1 MLRMLTEES
10 LREIIASGESFDV
23 EFAGE
28 DAAPLSDAA
37 LLEAVVCQAN
47 GRGGILLVGVEDDG
61 RVTGARARHGSY
73 TDARRVES
81 FIANQTVPSC
91 PVECSIAALD
101 GRDVLVVEIPPGR
114 PVTSTNTGIYKRRA
128 MDVHGRP
135 RCLPFLA
142 HEMQSREASRGALDY
157 SSLVVPE
164 ARWEDLDPLEIE
176 RLRQMV
182 ARNRGRAD
190 ASLLELSD
198 HEIVRALGLG
208 ESSAGGGAGGERVDR
223 IRVAGLLMLGREEA
237 ITRLVPT
244 HEVAFQVLSG
254 TRIAANEFF
263 RLPLIRVAE
272 ELARRFDARN
282 EEEEIAVGPVRAGIP
297 DYSPSGFREAFHNA
311 LIHRDYTRLGAVHVQ
326 WKPEE
331 IEVSSP
337 GGFPDEV
344 RLDNILVTAPRP
356 RNPVLADAFKR
367 IGLVE
372 RTGRGID
379 TIYEGQLR
387 YGRPAPDYSRSTAGS
402 VQLVLAGGAA
412 NLALARFIME
422 RDVAGGG
429 GVERGGG
436 GSRGGGVG
444 SPASRVTVDEM
455 LIVNAVDRER
465 RLELARAAEL
475 VQRSETATRA
485 VLERLVESGVLEAR
499 NERRERVYHFSAATY
514 RALGRPA
521 EHIRLAGIEP
531 IQREQMILQFV
542 DTHGRITRSQA
553 ADLCQ
558 IGGREARSALEKLVN
573 RGELVIRGEKRGA
586 FYERSA
592 EVMAPV
598 QKL

>member
-1 MLRMLTEES
+1 MLTEET
-10 LREIIASGESFDV
+10 LREIIAKGESFVV
-23 EFAGE
+23 EMKGE
-28 DAAPLSDAA
+28 EAAPLTDAE

-47 GRGGILLVGVEDDG
+47 GRGGVLLVGVEDDG

-73 TDARRVES
+73 TDPRRVES
-81 FIANQTVPSC
+81 LIASQTVPSC
-91 PVECSIAALD
+91 PVECSVVSLD
-101 GRDVLVVEIPPGR
+101 GRELLVVEIPPAR
-114 PVTSTNTGIYKRRA
+114 PVTSTNTGVYKRRA

-198 HEIVRALGLG
+198 HEIVRVLGLG
-208 ESSAGGGAGGERVDR
+208 ESHGGGERVDR
-223 IRVAGLLMLGREEA
+223 VRVAGLLLLGREEA
-237 ITRLVPT
+237 IARLVPT

-254 TRIAANEFF
+254 TRISVNEFF
-263 RLPLIRVAE
+263 RLPLIRAAE
-272 ELARRFDARN
+272 EISRRFDARN
-282 EEEEIAVGPVRAGIP
+282 EEEEIALGPIRAGIP
-297 DYSPSGFREAFHNA
+297 NYSPSGFREAFHNA

-379 TIYEGQLR
+379 TIFEGQLR
-387 YGRPAPDYSRSTAGS
+387 YGRPSPDYSRSTPGS
-402 VQLVLAGGAA
+402 VQLVLAGGSA

-422 RDVAGGG
+422 RDTPGH
-429 GVERGGG
+429 
-436 GSRGGGVG
+436 
-444 SPASRVTVDEM
+444 RVTVDEM
-455 LIVNAVDRER
+455 LVVNAVDRER

-475 VQRSETATRA
+475 VQRSEPATRA
-485 VLERLVESGVLEAR
+485 ILERLVESGVLEAR
-499 NERRERVYHFSAATY
+499 SERRERVYHFSAATY

-521 EHIRLAGIEP
+521 EHVRLTGIEP
-531 IQREQMILQFV
+531 IQREQMVLQFV
-542 DTHGRITRSQA
+542 DAHGRITRSQA

-558 IGGREARSALEKLVN
+558 IGGREARSVLEKLVN
-573 RGELVIRGEKRGA
+573 RGDLVVRGEKRGA
-586 FYERSA
+586 YYERSDA
-592 EVMAPV
+592 EVMATG

>member
-1 MLRMLTEES
+1 MLTEES
-10 LREIIASGESFDV
+10 LRQIIASGESFDV
-23 EFAGE
+23 ELAGE
-28 DAAPLSDAA
+28 EAGPLSDGA

-47 GRGGILLVGVEDDG
+47 GRGGVLLVGVEDDG
-61 RVTGARARHGSY
+61 RVSGARARHGSY
-73 TDARRVES
+73 TDPRRVES
-81 FIANQTVPSC
+81 FIANHTVPSC
-91 PVECSIAALD
+91 PVECSIASLD
-101 GRDVLVVEIPPGR
+101 GHDVLVVEIPPGR
-114 PVTSTNTGIYKRRA
+114 PVTSTNTGVYKRRA

-182 ARNRGRAD
+182 ARNRARAD
-190 ASLLELSD
+190 SSLLELSD
-198 HEIVRALGLG
+198 HEIVRVLGLG
-208 ESSAGGGAGGERVDR
+208 ESSEGGPGRMGGGRGERVDR
-223 IRVAGLLMLGREEA
+223 VRVAGLLMLGREESLA
-237 ITRLVPT
+237 RLVPT
-244 HEVAFQVLSG
+244 HEVAFQVLNG
-254 TRIAANEFF
+254 TRIAVNEFF

-272 ELARRFDARN
+272 EVARRFDARN

-297 DYSPSGFREAFHNA
+297 DYSPAGFREAFHNA

-326 WKPEE
+326 WRPDEV
-331 IEVSSP
+331 EVSSP

-379 TIYEGQLR
+379 TIFEGQLR
-387 YGRPAPDYSRSTAGS
+387 YGRPAPDYSRSTPGS
-402 VQLVLAGGAA
+402 VQLVLAGGSA

-422 RDVAGGG
+422 RDTQG
-429 GVERGGG
+429 R
-436 GSRGGGVG
+436 
-444 SPASRVTVDEM
+444 SPGERVTVDEM

-475 VQRSETATRA
+475 VQRSEPATRA
-485 VLERLVESGVLEAR
+485 ILERLVESGVLEAR
-499 NERRERVYHFSAATY
+499 SERRERVYHFSAATY
-514 RALGRPA
+514 RALGRAA
-521 EHIRLAGIEP
+521 EHIRLTGIEP

-542 DTHGRITRSQA
+542 DAHGRITRSQA

-558 IGGREARSALEKLVN
+558 IGGREARAVLEKLVN
-573 RGELVIRGEKRGA
+573 RGELVVRGERRGA
-586 FYERSA
+586 YYERSA
-592 EVMAPV
+592 EVMAGG

>member
-1 MLRMLTEES
+1 MLTEES
-10 LREIIASGESFDV
+10 LREIIAKGESFVV
-23 EFAGE
+23 ELKGE
-28 DAAPLSDAA
+28 EAAPLSDAE

-47 GRGGILLVGVEDDG
+47 GRGGVLLIGVEDDG

-73 TDARRVES
+73 TDPRRVES
-81 FIANQTVPSC
+81 LIANQTVPSC
-91 PVECSIAALD
+91 PVECSIASLD
-101 GRDVLVVEIPPGR
+101 GCDVLVVEIPPGR
-114 PVTSTNTGIYKRRA
+114 PVTSTNAGVYKRRA

-164 ARWEDLDPLEIE
+164 AKWEDLDPLEIE
-176 RLRQMV
+176 RLRQLV

-198 HEIVRALGLG
+198 AEIVRALGLG
-208 ESSAGGGAGGERVDR
+208 ESSSSGGGGGERVDR
-223 IRVAGLLMLGREEA
+223 VRVAGLLMLGREEA

-254 TRIAANEFF
+254 TRISANEFF
-263 RLPLIRVAE
+263 RLPLIRVADE
-272 ELARRFDARN
+272 IARRFDARN
-282 EEEEIAVGPVRAGIP
+282 EEEEIAVGPARVGIP

-326 WKPEE
+326 WKPGE

-379 TIYEGQLR
+379 TIFEGQLR
-387 YGRPAPDYSRSTAGS
+387 YGRPAPDYSRSTPGS
-402 VQLVLAGGAA
+402 VQLVLAGGTA

-422 RDVAGGG
+422 RDTGGA
-429 GVERGGG
+429 
-436 GSRGGGVG
+436 
-444 SPASRVTVDEM
+444 SPGQRVSVDEM

-475 VQRSETATRA
+475 VQRSEPATRA

-499 NERRERVYHFSAATY
+499 SERRERVYHFSAATY

-521 EHIRLAGIEP
+521 EHVRLTGIEP

-542 DTHGRITRSQA
+542 DAHGRITRSQA

-558 IGGREARSALEKLVN
+558 IGGREARAVLEKLVN
-573 RGELVIRGEKRGA
+573 RNELVVRGEKRGSY
-586 FYERSA
+586 YERSA
-592 EVMAPV
+592 ADVMAAG

>member
-1 MLRMLTEES
+1 MLTEES
-10 LREIIASGESFDV
+10 LRQTIAAGENFGV
-23 EFAGE
+23 EFKGE
-28 DAAPLSDAA
+28 EGGALADSE

-73 TDARRVES
+73 TDPRRVES
-81 FIANQTVPSC
+81 LVANQTVPSC
-91 PVECSIAALD
+91 PVECSVAQLD
-101 GRDVLVVEIPPGR
+101 GRDVIVVEIPPGR
-114 PVTSTNTGIYKRRA
+114 PVTSTNTGVYKRRA

-223 IRVAGLLMLGREEA
+223 VRVAGLLMLGREESIA
-237 ITRLVPT
+237 RLVPT
-244 HEVAFQVLSG
+244 HEVAFQVLNG
-254 TRIAANEFF
+254 TRIAVNEFF
-263 RLPLIRVAE
+263 RLPLIRAAE
-272 ELARRFDARN
+272 EVARRFDARN
-282 EEEEIAVGPVRAGIP
+282 QEEEIAVGPVRAGVP
-297 DYSPSGFREAFHNA
+297 DYSPAGFREAFHNA

-326 WKPEE
+326 WKPDE

-379 TIYEGQLR
+379 TIFEGQLR
-387 YGRPAPDYSRSTAGS
+387 YGRPAPDYSRSTPGS
-402 VQLVLAGGAA
+402 VQLVLAGGEA
-412 NLALARFIME
+412 NLALARFIIE
-422 RDVAGGG
+422 RDAPGQ
-429 GVERGGG
+429 
-436 GSRGGGVG
+436 
-444 SPASRVTVDEM
+444 RVTVDEM

-475 VQRSETATRA
+475 VQRSLPATRA
-485 VLERLVESGVLEAR
+485 VLERLVEVGVLEAR
-499 NERRERVYHFSAATY
+499 TERRERVYHFSAATY
-514 RALGRPA
+514 RALGTPA
-521 EHIRLAGIEP
+521 AHVRLAGIEP
-531 IQREQMILQFV
+531 IQREQMILQYV
-542 DTHGRITRSQA
+542 DAHGRITRSQA

-558 IGGREARSALEKLVN
+558 IGGREARAALERLVN
-573 RGELVIRGEKRGA
+573 RGELVVRGERRGA
-586 FYERSA
+586 YYERSA
-592 EVMAPV
+592 EVMAGG

>member
-1 MLRMLTEES
+1 MLTEES
-10 LREIIASGESFDV
+10 LREIIAQGESFVV
-23 EFAGE
+23 ELKGE
-28 DAAPLSDAA
+28 EAAPLTDAE

-47 GRGGILLVGVEDDG
+47 GRGGVLLIGVEDDG
-61 RVTGARARHGSY
+61 RVSGARARHGSY
-73 TDARRVES
+73 TDPRRVES
-81 FIANQTVPSC
+81 LIASQTVPSC
-91 PVECSIAALD
+91 PVECSVVSLD
-101 GRDVLVVEIPPGR
+101 GREVLLVEIPPGR
-114 PVTSTNTGIYKRRA
+114 PVTSTNTGVYKRRA

-223 IRVAGLLMLGREEA
+223 VRVAGLLLLGREEA

-254 TRIAANEFF
+254 TRISVNEFF
-263 RLPLIRVAE
+263 RLPLIRAAE
-272 ELARRFDARN
+272 EINRRFDARN
-282 EEEEIAVGPVRAGIP
+282 EEEELALGPVRAGIP
-297 DYSPSGFREAFHNA
+297 NYSPSGFREAFHNA

-326 WKPEE
+326 WKPDE

-379 TIYEGQLR
+379 TIFEGQLR
-387 YGRPAPDYSRSTAGS
+387 YGRPAPDYSRSTPGS
-402 VQLVLAGGAA
+402 VQLVLPGGAA

-422 RDVAGGG
+422 RDTPGQ
-429 GVERGGG
+429 
-436 GSRGGGVG
+436 
-444 SPASRVTVDEM
+444 RVTVDEM
-455 LIVNAVDRER
+455 LVVNAVDRER

-475 VQRSETATRA
+475 VQRSEPATRA
-485 VLERLVESGVLEAR
+485 ILERLVESGVLEAR
-499 NERRERVYHFSAATY
+499 SERRERVYHFSAATY

-521 EHIRLAGIEP
+521 EHVRLTGIEP

-542 DTHGRITRSQA
+542 DAHGRITRSQA

-558 IGGREARSALEKLVN
+558 IGGREARSVLEKLVN
-573 RGELVIRGEKRGA
+573 RGDLVVRGEKRGA
-586 FYERSA
+586 YYERSDA
-592 EVMAPV
+592 EVMATV

>member
-1 MLRMLTEES
+1 MLTEES
-10 LREIIASGESFDV
+10 LREIIAAGESFGV
-23 EFAGE
+23 ELEGE
-28 DAAPLSDAA
+28 EAAPLTDAE

-47 GRGGILLVGVEDDG
+47 GRGGVLLVGVEDDG

-73 TDARRVES
+73 TDPRRVES
-81 FIANQTVPSC
+81 LIANQTVPSC
-91 PVECSIAALD
+91 PVECSIVPLD

-114 PVTSTNTGIYKRRA
+114 PVTSTNTGVYKRRA

-164 ARWEDLDPLEIE
+164 AKWEDLDPLEIE

-208 ESSAGGGAGGERVDR
+208 ESSSSGGGGGERVDR
-223 IRVAGLLMLGREEA
+223 VRVAGLLLLGRQEA
-237 ITRLVPT
+237 IARLVPT

-254 TRIAANEFF
+254 TRISANEFF
-263 RLPLIRVAE
+263 RLPLIRAAE
-272 ELARRFDARN
+272 EMARRFDARN
-282 EEEEIAVGPVRAGIP
+282 EEEEIALGPIRAGVP
-297 DYSPSGFREAFHNA
+297 NYSPSGFREAFHNA

-326 WKPEE
+326 WKPDE

-379 TIYEGQLR
+379 TIFEGQLR
-387 YGRPAPDYSRSTAGS
+387 YGRPAPDYSRSTPGS

-422 RDVAGGG
+422 RDGQGP
-429 GVERGGG
+429 
-436 GSRGGGVG
+436 
-444 SPASRVTVDEM
+444 SPGQRVTVDEM
-455 LIVNAVDRER
+455 LVVNAVDRER

-475 VQRSETATRA
+475 VQRSEPATRA
-485 VLERLVESGVLEAR
+485 ILERLVESGVLEAR
-499 NERRERVYHFSAATY
+499 SERRERVYHFSAATY

-521 EHIRLAGIEP
+521 EHVRLTGIEP

-542 DTHGRITRSQA
+542 DAHGRITRSQA

-558 IGGREARSALEKLVN
+558 IGGREARAVLEKLVN
-573 RGELVIRGEKRGA
+573 RGDLVVRGEKRGA
-586 FYERSA
+586 YYERSDA
-592 EVMAPV
+592 EVMAAG

>member
-1 MLRMLTEES
+1 MLTEES
-10 LREIIASGESFDV
+10 LREIIAQGESFVV
-23 EFAGE
+23 ELKGE
-28 DAAPLSDAA
+28 EAAPLTDAE

-47 GRGGILLVGVEDDG
+47 GRGGVLLIGVEDDG
-61 RVTGARARHGSY
+61 RVSGARARHGSY
-73 TDARRVES
+73 TDPRRVES
-81 FIANQTVPSC
+81 LIASQTVPSC
-91 PVECSIAALD
+91 PVECSVVSLD
-101 GRDVLVVEIPPGR
+101 GREVLLVEIPPGR
-114 PVTSTNTGIYKRRA
+114 PVTSTNTGVYKRRA

-223 IRVAGLLMLGREEA
+223 VRVAGLLLLGREEA

-254 TRIAANEFF
+254 TRISVNEFF
-263 RLPLIRVAE
+263 RLPLIRAAE
-272 ELARRFDARN
+272 EINRRFDARN
-282 EEEEIAVGPVRAGIP
+282 EEEELALGPVRAGIP
-297 DYSPSGFREAFHNA
+297 NYSPSGFREAFHNA

-326 WKPEE
+326 WKPDE

-379 TIYEGQLR
+379 TIFEGQLR
-387 YGRPAPDYSRSTAGS
+387 YGRPAPDYSRSTPGS

-422 RDVAGGG
+422 RDTPGQ
-429 GVERGGG
+429 
-436 GSRGGGVG
+436 
-444 SPASRVTVDEM
+444 RVTVDEM
-455 LIVNAVDRER
+455 LVVNAVDRER

-475 VQRSETATRA
+475 VQRSEPATRA
-485 VLERLVESGVLEAR
+485 ILERLVESGVLEAR
-499 NERRERVYHFSAATY
+499 SERRERVYHFSAATY

-521 EHIRLAGIEP
+521 EHVRLTGIEP

-542 DTHGRITRSQA
+542 DAHGRITRSQA

-558 IGGREARSALEKLVN
+558 IGGREARSVLEKLVN
-573 RGELVIRGEKRGA
+573 RGDLVVRGEKRGA
-586 FYERSA
+586 YYERSDA
-592 EVMAPV
+592 EVMATV

>member
-1 MLRMLTEES
+1 MLTEES
-10 LREIIASGESFDV
+10 LREIIAQGESFVV
-23 EFAGE
+23 ELKGE
-28 DAAPLSDAA
+28 EAAPLTDAE

-47 GRGGILLVGVEDDG
+47 GRGGVLLIGVEDDG
-61 RVTGARARHGSY
+61 RVSGARARHGSY
-73 TDARRVES
+73 TDPRRVES
-81 FIANQTVPSC
+81 LIASQTVPSC
-91 PVECSIAALD
+91 PVECSVVSLD
-101 GRDVLVVEIPPGR
+101 GREVLLVEIPPGR
-114 PVTSTNTGIYKRRA
+114 PVTSTNTGVYKRRA

-223 IRVAGLLMLGREEA
+223 VRVAGLLLLGREEA
-237 ITRLVPT
+237 IARLVPT

-254 TRIAANEFF
+254 TRISVNEFF
-263 RLPLIRVAE
+263 RLPLIRAAE
-272 ELARRFDARN
+272 EISRRFDARN
-282 EEEEIAVGPVRAGIP
+282 EEEEIALGPIRAGIP
-297 DYSPSGFREAFHNA
+297 NYSPSGFREAFHNA

-379 TIYEGQLR
+379 TIFEGQLR
-387 YGRPAPDYSRSTAGS
+387 YGRPAPDYSRSTPGS
-402 VQLVLAGGAA
+402 VQLVLAGGSA

-422 RDVAGGG
+422 RDTPGH
-429 GVERGGG
+429 
-436 GSRGGGVG
+436 
-444 SPASRVTVDEM
+444 RVTVDEM
-455 LIVNAVDRER
+455 LVVNAVDRER

-475 VQRSETATRA
+475 VQRSEPATRA
-485 VLERLVESGVLEAR
+485 ILERLVESGVLEAR
-499 NERRERVYHFSAATY
+499 SERRERVYHFSAATY

-521 EHIRLAGIEP
+521 EHVRLTGIEP

-542 DTHGRITRSQA
+542 DAHGRITRSQA

-558 IGGREARSALEKLVN
+558 IGGREARSVLEKLVN
-573 RGELVIRGEKRGA
+573 RGDLVVRGEKRGA
-586 FYERSA
+586 YYERSDA
-592 EVMAPV
+592 EVMATV

>member
-1 MLRMLTEES
+1 
-10 LREIIASGESFDV
+10 
-23 EFAGE
+23 
-28 DAAPLSDAA
+28 
-37 LLEAVVCQAN
+37 
-47 GRGGILLVGVEDDG
+47 
-61 RVTGARARHGSY
+61 
-73 TDARRVES
+73 
-81 FIANQTVPSC
+81 
-91 PVECSIAALD
+91 
-101 GRDVLVVEIPPGR
+101 
-114 PVTSTNTGIYKRRA
+114 

-164 ARWEDLDPLEIE
+164 AKWEDLDPLEIE

-198 HEIVRALGLG
+198 QEIVRALGLG

-223 IRVAGLLMLGREEA
+223 VRVAGLLVLGREEA
-237 ITRLVPT
+237 IARLVPT

-254 TRIAANEFF
+254 TRIAVNEFF
-263 RLPLIRVAE
+263 RLPLIRAAE
-272 ELARRFDARN
+272 EIARRFDARN
-282 EEEEIAVGPVRAGIP
+282 QEEEIAVGPVRAGIP

-326 WKPEE
+326 WKPDE

-379 TIYEGQLR
+379 TIFEGQLR
-387 YGRPAPDYSRSTAGS
+387 YGRPAPDYSRSTPGS
-402 VQLVLAGGAA
+402 VQLVLAGGSA

-422 RDVAGGG
+422 RDADGPSQGRSPGGMP
-429 GVERGGG
+429 VN
-436 GSRGGGVG
+436 
-444 SPASRVTVDEM
+444 RVSVDEM

-475 VQRSETATRA
+475 VQRSESATRS

-499 NERRERVYHFSAATY
+499 SERRERVYHFSAATY

-521 EHIRLAGIEP
+521 EHIRLTGIEP

-542 DTHGRITRSQA
+542 DAHGRITRSQA

-558 IGGREARSALEKLVN
+558 IGGREARAVLEKLVN
-573 RGELVIRGEKRGA
+573 RNELVVRGEKRGA
-586 FYERSA
+586 YYERSA
-592 EVMAPV
+592 EVMAGG

>member
-1 MLRMLTEES
+1 MLTEES
-10 LREIIASGESFDV
+10 LREIIAKGESFVV
-23 EFAGE
+23 ELKGE
-28 DAAPLSDAA
+28 EAAPLTDAE

-47 GRGGILLVGVEDDG
+47 GRGGVLLVGVEDDG

-73 TDARRVES
+73 TDPRRVES
-81 FIANQTVPSC
+81 LIASQTVPSC
-91 PVECSIAALD
+91 PVECSVVSLD
-101 GRDVLVVEIPPGR
+101 GRDVLLVEIPPGR
-114 PVTSTNTGIYKRRA
+114 PVTSTNTGVYKRRA

-208 ESSAGGGAGGERVDR
+208 ESHGGGERVDR
-223 IRVAGLLMLGREEA
+223 VRVAGLLLLGREEA
-237 ITRLVPT
+237 IARLVPT

-254 TRIAANEFF
+254 TRISVNEFF
-263 RLPLIRVAE
+263 RLPLIRAAE
-272 ELARRFDARN
+272 EVSRRFDARN
-282 EEEEIAVGPVRAGIP
+282 EEEEIALGPVRAGIP
-297 DYSPSGFREAFHNA
+297 NYSPSGFREAFHNA

-379 TIYEGQLR
+379 TIFEGQLR
-387 YGRPAPDYSRSTAGS
+387 YGRPAPDYSRSTPGS

-422 RDVAGGG
+422 RDTPGQ
-429 GVERGGG
+429 
-436 GSRGGGVG
+436 
-444 SPASRVTVDEM
+444 RVTVAEM
-455 LIVNAVDRER
+455 LVVNAVDRER

-475 VQRSETATRA
+475 VQRSEPATRA
-485 VLERLVESGVLEAR
+485 ILERLVESGVLEAR
-499 NERRERVYHFSAATY
+499 SERRERVYHFSAATY

-521 EHIRLAGIEP
+521 EHVRLTGIEP

-542 DTHGRITRSQA
+542 DAHGRITRSQA

-558 IGGREARSALEKLVN
+558 IGGREARSVLEKLVN
-573 RGELVIRGEKRGA
+573 RGDLVVRGEKRGA
-586 FYERSA
+586 YYERSDA
-592 EVMAPV
+592 EVMATV

>member
-1 MLRMLTEES
+1 MLTEES
-10 LREIIASGESFDV
+10 IRQIIA
-23 EFAGE
+23 AGE
-28 DAAPLSDAA
+28 NFGVELEGEESEPLSDRE

-47 GRGGILLVGVEDDG
+47 GRGGVLLVGVEDDG

-73 TDARRVES
+73 TDPRRVES
-81 FIANQTVPSC
+81 LIANQTVPSC
-91 PVECSIAALD
+91 PVECSMASLD
-101 GRDVLVVEIPPGR
+101 GVDVLVIEIPPGR
-114 PVTSTNTGIYKRRA
+114 PVTSTNTGVYKRRA

-164 ARWEDLDPLEIE
+164 AKWEDLDPLEIE

-190 ASLLELSD
+190 ASLLELAD

-208 ESSAGGGAGGERVDR
+208 ESSAGGGAGGGGGGGGGERVDR
-223 IRVAGLLMLGREEA
+223 VRVAGLLMLGREEA
-237 ITRLVPT
+237 IARLVPT
-244 HEVAFQVLSG
+244 HEVAFQVLTG
-254 TRIAANEFF
+254 TRISANEFF

-272 ELARRFDARN
+272 EIARRFDARN
-282 EEEEIAVGPVRAGIP
+282 EEEEIAVGPVRVGVP
-297 DYSPSGFREAFHNA
+297 NYSPAGFREAFHNA

-379 TIYEGQLR
+379 TIFEGQLR
-387 YGRPAPDYSRSTAGS
+387 YGRPAPDYSRSTPGS
-402 VQLVLAGGAA
+402 VQLVLPGGAA
-412 NLALARFIME
+412 NLSLARFIME
-422 RDVAGGG
+422 RDTP
-429 GVERGGG
+429 
-436 GSRGGGVG
+436 SQ
-444 SPASRVTVDEM
+444 RVTVDEM

-475 VQRSETATRA
+475 VQRAEPATRA

-499 NERRERVYHFSAATY
+499 SERRERVYHFSAATY
-514 RALGRPA
+514 RALGRAA
-521 EHIRLAGIEP
+521 EHVRLAGIEP

-542 DTHGRITRSQA
+542 DAHGRITRSQA

-558 IGGREARSALEKLVN
+558 IGGREARAVLEKLVN
-573 RGELVIRGEKRGA
+573 RGDLVVRGEKRGA
-586 FYERSA
+586 YYERSA
-592 EVMAPV
+592 EVMAGG

>member
-1 MLRMLTEES
+1 MRAQFIPTAVTPRLSHSMLTEES
-10 LREIIASGESFDV
+10 LREIIAKGESFVV
-23 EFAGE
+23 ELKGEEAGPLA
-28 DAAPLSDAA
+28 DAQ

-47 GRGGILLVGVEDDG
+47 GRGGVLLIGVEDDG

-73 TDARRVES
+73 TDPRRVES
-81 FIANQTVPSC
+81 LIASQTVPSC
-91 PVECSIAALD
+91 PVECSVVTLD

-114 PVTSTNTGIYKRRA
+114 PVTSTSAGVYKRRA

-164 ARWEDLDPLEIE
+164 AKWEDLDPLEIE

-223 IRVAGLLMLGREEA
+223 VRVAGLLLLGREEA

-254 TRIAANEFF
+254 TRIAVNEFF
-263 RLPLIRVAE
+263 RLPLIRAAE
-272 ELARRFDARN
+272 EMSRRFDARN
-282 EEEEIAVGPVRAGIP
+282 EEEEIALGPVRVGIP
-297 DYSPSGFREAFHNA
+297 NYSPSGFREAFHNA

-326 WKPEE
+326 WKPDE

-379 TIYEGQLR
+379 TIFEGQLR
-387 YGRPAPDYSRSTAGS
+387 YGRPAPDYSRSTPGS

-422 RDVAGGG
+422 RDSQGA
-429 GVERGGG
+429 
-436 GSRGGGVG
+436 
-444 SPASRVTVDEM
+444 SPGQRVTVDEM
-455 LIVNAVDRER
+455 LVVNAVDRER

-475 VQRSETATRA
+475 VQRSEPATRA
-485 VLERLVESGVLEAR
+485 ILERLVEAGVLEAR
-499 NERRERVYHFSAATY
+499 SERRERVYHFSAATY

-521 EHIRLAGIEP
+521 EHVRLTGIEP

-542 DTHGRITRSQA
+542 DSHGRITRSQA

-558 IGGREARSALEKLVN
+558 IGGREARSILERLVN
-573 RGELVIRGEKRGA
+573 RGDLVVRGEKRGA
-586 FYERSA
+586 YYERSDA
-592 EVMAPV
+592 DVMATV

>member
-1 MLRMLTEES
+1 MLTEET
-10 LREIIASGESFDV
+10 LREIIAKGESFVV
-23 EFAGE
+23 EMKGE
-28 DAAPLSDAA
+28 EAAPLTDAE

-47 GRGGILLVGVEDDG
+47 GRGGVLLVGVEDDG

-73 TDARRVES
+73 TDPRRVES
-81 FIANQTVPSC
+81 LIASQTVPSC
-91 PVECSIAALD
+91 PVECSVVSLD
-101 GRDVLVVEIPPGR
+101 GRELLVVEIPPAR
-114 PVTSTNTGIYKRRA
+114 PVTSTNTGVYKRRA

-198 HEIVRALGLG
+198 HEIVRVLGLG
-208 ESSAGGGAGGERVDR
+208 ESHGGGERVDR
-223 IRVAGLLMLGREEA
+223 VRVAGLLLLGREEA
-237 ITRLVPT
+237 IARLVPT

-254 TRIAANEFF
+254 TRISVNEFF
-263 RLPLIRVAE
+263 RLPLIRAAE
-272 ELARRFDARN
+272 EISRRFDARN
-282 EEEEIAVGPVRAGIP
+282 EEEEIALGPIRAGIP
-297 DYSPSGFREAFHNA
+297 NYSPSGFREAFHNA

-379 TIYEGQLR
+379 TIFEGQLR
-387 YGRPAPDYSRSTAGS
+387 YGRPSPDYSRSTPGS
-402 VQLVLAGGAA
+402 VQLVLAGGSA

-422 RDVAGGG
+422 RDTPGH
-429 GVERGGG
+429 
-436 GSRGGGVG
+436 
-444 SPASRVTVDEM
+444 RVTVDEM
-455 LIVNAVDRER
+455 LVVNAVDRER
-465 RLELARAAEL
+465 RLERARAAEL
-475 VQRSETATRA
+475 VQRSEPATRA
-485 VLERLVESGVLEAR
+485 ILERLVESGVLEAR
-499 NERRERVYHFSAATY
+499 SERRERVYHFSAATY

-521 EHIRLAGIEP
+521 EHVRLTGIEP
-531 IQREQMILQFV
+531 IQREQMVLQFV
-542 DTHGRITRSQA
+542 DAHGRITRSQA

-558 IGGREARSALEKLVN
+558 IGGREARSVLEKLVN
-573 RGELVIRGEKRGA
+573 RGDLVVRGEKRGA
-586 FYERSA
+586 YYERSDA
-592 EVMAPV
+592 EVMATV

>member
-1 MLRMLTEES
+1 MLTEES
-10 LREIIASGESFDV
+10 LRQIIA
-23 EFAGE
+23 AGE
-28 DAAPLSDAA
+28 NFGVELKGEETAPLSDAE

-47 GRGGILLVGVEDDG
+47 GRGGVLLIGVEDDG

-73 TDARRVES
+73 TDPRRVES
-81 FIANQTVPSC
+81 FIANHTVPSC
-91 PVECSIAALD
+91 PVECSVSSLD
-101 GRDVLVVEIPPGR
+101 GHDVLVVEIPPGR
-114 PVTSTNTGIYKRRA
+114 PVTSTNTGVYKRRA

-164 ARWEDLDPLEIE
+164 AKWEDLDPLEIE

-223 IRVAGLLMLGREEA
+223 VRVAGLLILGREEA
-237 ITRLVPT
+237 IARLVPT

-254 TRIAANEFF
+254 TRISANEFF

-272 ELARRFDARN
+272 EVARRFDARN

-326 WKPEE
+326 WKPDE

-379 TIYEGQLR
+379 TIFEGQLR
-387 YGRPAPDYSRSTAGS
+387 YGRPAPDYSRSTPGS
-402 VQLVLAGGAA
+402 VQLVLAGGSA

-422 RDVAGGG
+422 RDTEGAPQG
-429 GVERGGG
+429 R
-436 GSRGGGVG
+436 
-444 SPASRVTVDEM
+444 SPSGTPVNRVSVDEM

-475 VQRSETATRA
+475 IQRSESATRS

-499 NERRERVYHFSAATY
+499 SERRERVYHFSAATY
-514 RALGRPA
+514 RALGRAA
-521 EHIRLAGIEP
+521 EHIRLTGIEP

-542 DTHGRITRSQA
+542 DAHGRITRSQA

-558 IGGREARSALEKLVN
+558 IGGREARAALEKLVN
-573 RGELVIRGEKRGA
+573 RGELVVRGEKRGA
-586 FYERSA
+586 YYERSA
-592 EVMAPV
+592 EVMATG